1 MRIERIFWIVAVDTT
16 VNEQLHDKVLE
27 SSVVQLPCKV
37 MQEKQFQQNICE
49 AVAQAAILYPDQVVL
64 DVFLG
69 GFIEVDQNSCLDPF
83 QP

>member
-1 MRIERIFWIVAVDTT
+1 MTKFW
-16 VNEQLHDKVLE
+16 KVV
-27 SSVVQLPCKV
+27 SFSFHAKSCRK
-37 MQEKQFQQNICE
+37 KQFQQNICE
-49 AVAQAAILYPDQVVL
+49 MVAQAAILYPDQVVL